1 METENKKWFCSNCHK
16 TYNKNYKHKHLL
28 TKIHKEHKENEQESK
43 IHKEFDELW
52 NSIVEEIT
60 DDEALNLENCGIF
73 EWKRH

>member
-16 TYNKNYKHKHLL
+16 TYNKNYKNKHL
-28 TKIHKEHKENEQESK
+28 TKIHKENEQESK